1 MQRLKIGTHF
11 IGESDPVYFI
21 ADIASNHDGELSRAK
36 ELIHL
41 AAEAGAHA
49 AKFQNFRAEEIVSDY
64 GFRSM
69 GSQRSHQAK
78 WEKSVFEVY
87 KEASLPWDWTESLK
101 SECDLAG
108 VDFFSS
114 PYDFAAVDM
123 LDPFVD
129 VYKIGSGDITWTE
142 MLEKISSKHKPVIL
156 ATGASTLEETE
167 RAVDTILKINSELVL
182 MQCNTNYTGSPDNFK
197 FINLN
202 VLKTYRD
209 LYPDMILG
217 LSDHTPG
224 HTTVLGAIALGAK
237 VIEKHFTDDCTR
249 IGQDHSFSMMPKA
262 WREMVDRSMELELA
276 LGRSEKRIEDNEIDT
291 VVVQRRSLRAARKLE
306 EGEIITRDMLSV
318 LRPCPNDGIAP
329 YQMDKVLNKKLRRN
343 IETGDILKWTDL
355 V

>member
-11 IGESDPVYFI
+11 IGERDPVYFI

-49 AKFQNFRAEEIVSDY
+49 AKFQNFRAEKIVSDH
-64 GFRSM
+64 GFKSI
-69 GSQRSHQAK
+69 GPQLSHQAK
-78 WEKSVFEVY
+78 WKKSVFEVY
-87 KEASLPWDWTESLK
+87 KDASLPWDWTANLK

-108 VDFFSS
+108 IDYFSS
-114 PYDFAAVDM
+114 PYDFEAVDM

-129 VYKIGSGDITWTE
+129 VYKIGSGEITWSE
-142 MLEKISSKHKPVIL
+142 MLEKVASKHKPVIL
-156 ATGASTLEETE
+156 ATGASTLEEIK

-182 MQCNTNYTGSPDNFK
+182 LQCNTNYTGSPDNFK

-209 LYPDMILG
+209 LYPNVILG

-224 HTTVLGAIALGAK
+224 HATVLGAIALGAK

-249 IGQDHSFSMMPKA
+249 TGQDHPFSMMPKS

-276 LGRSEKRIEDNEIDT
+276 LGRPEKRIEDNEIDT
-291 VVVQRRSLRAARKLE
+291 AVVQRRSLRAARNLK
-306 EGEIITRDMLSV
+306 EGEIIKRDMLSV

-329 YQMDKVLNKKLRRN
+329 YQINKVLNKKMRRN
-343 IETGDILKWTDL
+343 IETGEILKWTDL